1 MNICRK
7 YRSANLILAL
17 ANVIAVGTIDA
28 PEVAQARQVKQSK
41 QSGTEA
47 QRRACTPDVWRLCGA
62 YIPFEG
68 PITACL
74 MRNDRKGKLSRACHL
89 VFLGKI

>member
-1 MNICRK
+1 MNICGK
-7 YRSANLILAL
+7 YRSANRIVAL
-17 ANVIAVGTIDA
+17 ATLLAIGTIDA
-28 PEVAQARQVKQSK
+28 PEIAQARQVKQSK

-47 QRRACTPDVWRLCGA
+47 QRRACTPDVWRLCSA

-74 MRNDRKGKLSRACHL
+74 MRNDQKRKLSHACHL